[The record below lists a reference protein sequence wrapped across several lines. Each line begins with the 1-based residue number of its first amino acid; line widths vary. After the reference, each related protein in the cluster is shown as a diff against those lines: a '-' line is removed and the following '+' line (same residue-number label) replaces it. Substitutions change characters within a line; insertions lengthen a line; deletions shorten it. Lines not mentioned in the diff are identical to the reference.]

1 MLGAARWVA
10 WDELWFALGT
20 RTWGSQ
26 LDFCIAFLLSGKTTD
41 TWIFPWG
48 SACKS
53 PCSCPWAERKEAG
66 IPDSCSWSKELCCLI
81 LCSSCLPPLPSF
93 GPALAPL
100 YSQSKFFPAQLSLR
114 TLPKFPTWLC
124 SCKVSYPTT
133 NPMFLYLVLTLKK
146 TAAKYTCMHTLVH
159 NHMLARMH
167 NHIRDKTS
175 YWEVGMWVIQDL
187 VQNDDCK

>member
-1 MLGAARWVA
+1 MSCGLPWAPGLEEVSLISALPSCCLERPQIPESSPEGQHANHLA
-10 WDELWFALGT
+10 PALGL
-20 RTWGSQ
+20 R
-26 LDFCIAFLLSGKTTD
+26 GK
-41 TWIFPWG
+41 
-48 SACKS
+48 KLV
-53 PCSCPWAERKEAG
+53 G
-66 IPDSCSWSKELCCLI
+66 IPDSCSWAKELCCLI

-146 TAAKYTCMHTLVH
+146 TAAKYTCKHTLVH
-159 NHMLARMH
+159 NHMLARTH

-175 YWEVGMWVIQDL
+175 YWEVGMWMIQDL

>member
-66 IPDSCSWSKELCCLI
+66 VQDSCSWSKELCCLI
-81 LCSSCLPPLPSF
+81 LWSSCLPPLPLS
-93 GPALAPL
+93 AWLRCTWL
-100 YSQSKFFPAQLSLR
+100 HSQSKFFPAQLSLR
-114 TLPKFPTWLC
+114 TLPKLPTWFC
-124 SCKVSYPTT
+124 SCRVSYSTT
-133 NPMFLYLVLTLKK
+133 SLTFLYLVLTLKK
-146 TAAKYTCMHTLVH
+146 TAVKYTCIHTH
-159 NHMLARMH
+159 TITLAHTHACTITLEIKQTTER
-167 NHIRDKTS
+167 
-175 YWEVGMWVIQDL
+175 
-187 VQNDDCK
+187 